1 MRVTIFLFLL
11 SFIIGS
17 FLWASLSGTMLVV
30 GSAIFILFIII
41 SIGYTDTAILF
52 ILGAREVRSS
62 DEAEFH
68 SAATQE
74 AYKLAVLRPRLYYYN
89 GSLERAFV
97 LQNKKSISLV
107 LSKELLEICNNDEL
121 AAICFDLLIQVKKN
135 LAVKRT
141 KVMFVIGM
149 TSWIS
154 HALVGVL
161 TKLVPMKEFSKA
173 LNWLM
178 YFLVHPWLDL
188 FFKFSL
194 GDSYFKKLASLL
206 KEYPY
211 ENDILQKVG
220 AKLRTNNEI
229 YSFSSR
235 KLIQF
240 SSVNKSRH
248 YQNIVTLEFLPHEWD
263 VIFASKME
271 SRD

>member
-1 MRVTIFLFLL
+1 MRVTLFLFLL
-11 SFIIGS
+11 CFLVGS
-17 FLWASLSGTMLVV
+17 ILWASFSGTLLLLGIGILLVFV
-30 GSAIFILFIII
+30 VI
-41 SIGYTDTAILF
+41 SVGYTDTAILF
-52 ILGAREVRSS
+52 ILGAREVRSA

-68 SAATQE
+68 SASTQE

-107 LSKELLEICNNDEL
+107 MSKELLEICNKDEL

-141 KVMFVIGM
+141 KVMFVVGM

-154 HALVGVL
+154 HALVDVL
-161 TKLVPMKEFSKA
+161 TKIIPINEFSKA
-173 LNWLM
+173 MNWLM

-188 FFKFSL
+188 FFKFSM
-194 GDSYFKKLASLL
+194 GESYFKKLASVL
-206 KEYPY
+206 KEYPH
-211 ENDILQKVG
+211 ENETLQKVG

-240 SSVNKSRH
+240 SSIHKSRH
-248 YQNIVTLEFLPHEWD
+248 YQNIITLEFLPHEWD
-263 VIFASKME
+263 LIFMSKME
-271 SRD
+271 LRD

>member
-1 MRVTIFLFLL
+1 MRVTLFLFLISL
-11 SFIIGS
+11 LLGS
-17 FLWASLSGTMLVV
+17 ILWASLSGIMLLI
-30 GSAIFILFIII
+30 GSAILLFFIVI

-52 ILGAREVRSS
+52 ILGAREVRSA
-62 DEAEFH
+62 DEADFH
-68 SAATQE
+68 AASTQE

-107 LSKELLEICNNDEL
+107 MSKELLEICNKDEL

-141 KVMFVIGM
+141 KVMFVIGVA
-149 TSWIS
+149 SWLS
-154 HALVGVL
+154 HALVDVL
-161 TKLVPMKEFSKA
+161 TKIVPMKEFSKA
-173 LNWLM
+173 MNWLM

-194 GDSYFKKLASLL
+194 GDSYFKKLASLI

-211 ENDILQKVG
+211 ENDILEKVG

-240 SSVNKSRH
+240 SSVHRSRH

-263 VIFASKME
+263 LIFLSKME